1 MLYSLT
7 GSNLKSG
14 GIPPVIFQLKN
25 LQELYLDNQGIQAV
39 PADIE
44 NLSNLL
50 VLSLTHCLMLQSIA
64 APLGLNPNL
73 KSMWSFI
80 SILKCLDTSVFV
92 KVFFL
97 MCYLVSLLP
106 PNPPTF
112 QYH

>member
-1 MLYSLT
+1 MCDRLIKLIRLDMLYSLT

-44 NLSNLL
+44 NLSNLR

-73 KSMWSFI
+73 KSMCSFI
-80 SILKCLDTSVFV
+80 S
-92 KVFFL
+92 
-97 MCYLVSLLP
+97 LL
-106 PNPPTF
+106 NV
-112 QYH
+112 